1 MVSLADIMPPVSAA
15 VWDRESDDRRR
26 RQQAQ
31 QQQQQALVTASR
43 AAPPYGHRK
52 GWLPRSQ
59 EDFGDGG
66 AFPECHIAQYPLGM
80 GKSGNG
86 EGGGGGGSTSN
97 ALAVQLDEKGKVKYD
112 VLARQGHAKD
122 KIVYSRLTD
131 LLPSAVTSEDDPELQ
146 RPSVEEIEDTTEKTR
161 QALEKLTQGK
171 ISSAMPVRCAEKQA
185 PAHYIRYTPSHQG
198 VSFNSGATQRVIRMV
213 EQPKDPMEPPKFKI
227 NKKVPRGP
235 PSPPAPVMHS
245 PTRKVTVKEQ
255 QEWRIPP
262 CVSNWKNAKGYTIP
276 LDKRLAADGRGLQ
289 SVHIN
294 EKFAKLAEALYI
306 ADRKA
311 REQVEMRAQLEKK
324 MAQKEKTRKEE
335 LLKGLAK
342 KAREEHA
349 GLRPVTAAATGPT
362 EDAERDRDKLRQER
376 ARERKRETAITNSSA
391 DKRGKL
397 AARERD
403 VTEQIALGLPQNAG
417 AGGSEAQFDQRLFNQ
432 SHGMDTGF
440 GDDEAYNVYDAPWR
454 DTGNLGSGIYRPTR
468 SSENEYG
475 AGLDQL
481 MSTNRFVPDRSFS
494 GADTSASRSGPVE
507 FQRSGAA
514 DEKDEDDLF
523 GVIGLLSEAKKASK
537 RNADTEERGGVSRDD
552 RDKRRKR
559 D

>member
-1 MVSLADIMPPVSAA
+1 MVSLSDILPPVSAP
-15 VWDRESDDRRR
+15 VWDRESEDRRR
-26 RQQAQ
+26 RHQQQ

-52 GWLPRSQ
+52 GWIPRSQ

-66 AFPECHIAQYPLGM
+66 AFPECHVAQYPLGM
-80 GKSGNG
+80 GKGGDSGG
-86 EGGGGGGSTSN
+86 GGGGGGGSGGSSSN
-97 ALAVQLDEKGKVKYD
+97 ALAVQLDDKGKVKYD
-112 VLARQGHAKD
+112 VIARQGHAKD
-122 KIVYSRLTD
+122 KIVYSKLTD
-131 LLPSAVTSEDDPELQ
+131 LLPSAITSEDDPELQ
-146 RPSVEEIEDTTEKTR
+146 RPSMEEIEENTEKTR

-185 PAHYIRYTPSHQG
+185 PAQYIRYTPSQQG

-294 EKFAKLAEALYI
+294 ENFAKLAEALYI

-311 REQVEMRAQLEKK
+311 REQVEMRAQIEKK
-324 MAQKEKTRKEE
+324 LQAKEQVRKEE
-335 LLKGLAK
+335 NLKELAK
-342 KAREEHA
+342 KAREENA
-349 GLRPVTAAATGPT
+349 GLRPAAAGPVD
-362 EDAERDRDKLRQER
+362 EAEREREKLRQDR
-376 ARERKRETAITNSSA
+376 SRDRKRESAIANSAA

-397 AARERD
+397 TSRERD
-403 VTEQIALGLPQNAG
+403 VTEQIALGLPQKTS
-417 AGGSEAQFDQRLFNQ
+417 GGGEAQFDQRLFNNQ
-432 SHGMDTGF
+432 RGMDTGF
-440 GDDEAYNVYDAPWR
+440 GDDESYNVYDRPWR
-454 DTGNLGSGIYRPTR
+454 ENSNLGSNLYRPTR
-468 SSENEYG
+468 SAENEYG
-475 AGLDQL
+475 ADLETL
-481 MSTNRFVPDRSFS
+481 MSTNRFVPDRGFS
-494 GADTSASRSGPVE
+494 GADAGASRSGPVE
-507 FQRSGAA
+507 FQRSGAG
-514 DEKDEDDLF
+514 DEKEEDDLF
-523 GVIGLLSEAKKASK
+523 GVIGLLTEAKKASK
-537 RNADTEERGGVSRDD
+537 RNADGEDRGRDD

>member
-1 MVSLADIMPPVSAA
+1 MSTKMVSLADILPPVSAP
-15 VWDRESDDRRR
+15 VWDRESDERRR
-26 RQQAQ
+26 RHQQQ

-80 GKSGNG
+80 GKGG
-86 EGGGGGGSTSN
+86 DTGGGGGGGGSTSN
-97 ALAVQLDEKGKVKYD
+97 ALAVQLDDKGKVKYD

-122 KIVYSRLTD
+122 KIVYSKLTD
-131 LLPSAVTSEDDPELQ
+131 LLPSAITSEDDPDLQ
-146 RPSVEEIEDTTEKTR
+146 RPSIEEIEDTTEKTR

-185 PAHYIRYTPSHQG
+185 PAQYIRYTPSQQG

-311 REQVEMRAQLEKK
+311 REQVEMRAQIEKK
-324 MAQKEKTRKEE
+324 LAQKEKFRKEE
-335 LLKGLAK
+335 SLKVLAK

-349 GLRPVTAAATGPT
+349 GLRPVPSGPT
-362 EDAERDRDKLRQER
+362 DDAEKEREKLRQDR
-376 ARERKRETAITNSSA
+376 ARERKRETGVANAAA

-397 AARERD
+397 ATRERD
-403 VTEQIALGLPQNAG
+403 VTEQIALGLPQNTS
-417 AGGSEAQFDQRLFNQ
+417 GGGEAQFDQRLFNQ
-432 SHGMDTGF
+432 SRGMDTGF
-440 GDDEAYNVYDAPWR
+440 GDDEAYDVYDAPWR
-454 DTGNLGSGIYRPTR
+454 DTGNIGSNIYRPTR
-468 SSENEYG
+468 TAENDYG
-475 AGLDQL
+475 SGIEHL
-481 MSTNRFVPDRSFS
+481 MSTNRFVPDRGFS
-494 GADTSASRSGPVE
+494 GADSGTSRSGPVE
-507 FQRSGAA
+507 FQRSGA

-537 RNADTEERGGVSRDD
+537 RNSNTEDRGRDD

>member
-1 MVSLADIMPPVSAA
+1 MVSLADILPPVSAP
-15 VWDRESDDRRR
+15 VWDRESEDRRR
-26 RQQAQ
+26 RQQQAQ
-31 QQQQQALVTASR
+31 LQQQALVTASR

-52 GWLPRSQ
+52 GWVPRSQ

-66 AFPECHIAQYPLGM
+66 SFPECHVAQYPLGM
-80 GKSGNG
+80 GKGG
-86 EGGGGGGSTSN
+86 GDGGGGGGGGTTSN
-97 ALAVQLDEKGKVKYD
+97 ALAVQLDDKGKVKYD
-112 VLARQGHAKD
+112 VLARQGHSKD
-122 KIVYSRLTD
+122 KIVYSKLMD
-131 LLPSAVTSEDDPELQ
+131 LLPTAITSEDDPELQ
-146 RPSVEEIEDTTEKTR
+146 RPSMEEIEDTTEKTR

-171 ISSAMPVRCAEKQA
+171 ISSAMPIRCVEKQA
-185 PAHYIRYTPSHQG
+185 PAQYIRYTPSQQG

-227 NKKVPRGP
+227 NKKIPRGP

-324 MAQKEKTRKEE
+324 MAQKEKVRKEE
-335 LLKGLAK
+335 LLKVLAR

-349 GLRPVTAAATGPT
+349 GLVSSGLSD
-362 EDAERDRDKLRQER
+362 EAEREREKLRQDR
-376 ARERKRETAITNSSA
+376 ARERKRETAVSNSTA

-397 AARERD
+397 ANRERD
-403 VTEQIALGLPQNAG
+403 VTEQIALGLPQNT
-417 AGGSEAQFDQRLFNQ
+417 AGGGEAQFDQRLFNQ
-432 SHGMDTGF
+432 SRGMDTGF

-454 DTGNLGSGIYRPTR
+454 ESGSLGSNIYRPTR
-468 SSENEYG
+468 ASETDYG
-475 AGLDQL
+475 AGIEQL
-481 MSTNRFVPDRSFS
+481 MSTSRFVPDRGFS
-494 GADTSASRSGPVE
+494 GADTSTSRSGPVE
-507 FQRSGAA
+507 FQRSGAG

-537 RNADTEERGGVSRDD
+537 RNADGEDRSRDD

>member
-1 MVSLADIMPPVSAA
+1 MVSLSDILPPVTAP
-15 VWDRESDDRRR
+15 VWDRESEDRRKR
-26 RQQAQ
+26 YQQTQAQ
-31 QQQQQALVTASR
+31 SQALVSASK
-43 AAPPYGHRK
+43 AAPPYGHRR
-52 GWLPRSQ
+52 GWIPRSTD
-59 EDFGDGG
+59 DFGDGG
-66 AFPECHIAQYPLGM
+66 AFPECHVVQYPLGM
-80 GKSGNG
+80 GKKTAGDKG
-86 EGGGGGGSTSN
+86 GGPGGGGGGGGGSN
-97 ALAVQLDEKGKVKYD
+97 ALAIQLDETGKIKYD

-122 KIVYSRLTD
+122 KVVFSKLTD
-131 LLPSAVTSEDDPELQ
+131 LLPSAITSEDDPELQ
-146 RPSVEEIEDTTEKTR
+146 RPSQEAIEDITEKTR

-171 ISSAMPVRCAEKQA
+171 ISSAMPVRCAEKLGAAQ
-185 PAHYIRYTPSHQG
+185 YIRYTPSQQG

-213 EQPKDPMEPPKFKI
+213 EMPKDPMEPPKFKI

-324 MAQKEKTRKEE
+324 MLQKEKTRKEDS
-335 LLKGLAK
+335 LKSLAK

-349 GLRPVTAAATGPT
+349 GLRPASTVGAPSDEG
-362 EDAERDRDKLRQER
+362 ERERDRLRQDR
-376 ARERKRETAITNSSA
+376 ARERKRETAISSSA

-397 AARERD
+397 AGRERD
-403 VTEQIALGLPQNAG
+403 ITEQIALGLPQKS
-417 AGGSEAQFDQRLFNQ
+417 AGGDVQFDSRLFNQ
-432 SHGMDTGF
+432 SQGMNSGF
-440 GDDEAYNVYDAPWR
+440 GDDESNDVYDRPWR
-454 DTGNLGSGIYRPTR
+454 DTATSSIYRPTR
-468 SSENEYG
+468 G
-475 AGLDQL
+475 AEQDYAADLDQL
-481 MSTNRFVPDRSFS
+481 MNTNRFVPDRGFS
-494 GADTSASRSGPVE
+494 GSDGMAKRSGPVE
-507 FQRSGAA
+507 FQRSGGQE
-514 DEKDEDDLF
+514 DEKEDDDIF
-523 GVIGLLSEAKKASK
+523 GVIGLLSDAKKATK
-537 RNADTEERGGVSRDD
+537 RNAETSRDD

-559 D
+559 E